1 MEFAIILW
9 LGYMVYLGTRN
20 VGQQQSHLLLL
31 WIVMLAGIVMSVLYQ
46 LFRHS

>member
-20 VGQQQSHLLLL
+20 VGQQQNHLLLL
-31 WIVMLAGIVMSVLYQ
+31 WIVMLTGIVVSVLSH
-46 LFRHS
+46 LF